1 MNWLMLLVLV
11 LIAFC
16 YFGGKYCPKVLKDNK
31 EMLLGVFVGL
41 TICSFMSL
49 KVEGF
54 DSANECE
61 KKCSD
66 EVPPIGRGIWDG
78 QAARS
83 SAHIVRKIAGPDPG
97 TPTVSDKCATDY
109 SNINMGSIGHGSRS
123 RHATQRCL
131 LG

>member
-61 KKCSD
+61 EKCSD
-66 EVPPIGRGIWDG
+66 AIPLQARGIWDG

-83 SAHIVRKIAGPDPG
+83 SAHAVQKIAGPDS
-97 TPTVSDKCATDY
+97 TITVSDKCATDY
-109 SNINMGSIGHGSRS
+109 SNINMGLVGHTRQ
-123 RHATQRCL
+123 RVNRCL